1 MPSLLAS
8 VTFFVTI
15 VMFYFLCSLS
25 SRNRSLKKSL
35 KIVKQQLR
43 PKRPENDAPSISPFL
58 IFNSIKV
65 EKTYMIQK
73 GSVISKNFYIVEGQV
88 EVIFKEKRIGVL
100 KAGQI
105 THNCFDVF
113 NIDCGII
120 KKALSDILV
129 GELPEKT
136 EKYVNLKFLEKTCF
150 EPALR
155 LCKNHE
161 QIASLETIKTNSFE
175 EFALKEFG
183 ISYQKIET
191 IIVEHSVDLED
202 RIYYVESGFLVVNN
216 VVFEKGSVFGYFGVF
231 FNYYKGFRCTTAEH
245 AILKYIPYN
254 RIKYREINREVL
266 SNIPKFMIYLGATTE
281 WKRVSYG
288 QAIFEKDARCE
299 DVYLVDGV
307 AYGCKE
313 SMLKTTFENSLIAE
327 KTVDVIKIPKST
339 IELLLKVVPGFYG
352 ELTERMFS
360 KVPIESKI
368 VLITPAAHK
377 CEVFVQRLKKTLGG
391 EAIVLKNTQMSEIL
405 GRNAFN
411 NVGELVVSEHLN
423 RLRENYK
430 AVIIY
435 LENEYSR
442 LLKIVHPYS
451 DIIFLVGTEA
461 TNNTFNRKNVEFVK
475 LYERRTVKK
484 KSKETSRVSILTSL
498 LADSDDNEFE
508 ADELES
514 RALQVNPLE
523 EEEEEN
529 TAFPRLRRIHNILS
543 PKETNFC
550 NKDYERISRYI
561 LGERVGLVLGGGGA
575 RGYAHIGVIQA
586 LEEENIPIDV
596 VGGTSMGALIG
607 ALYSRELDYVEVYTQ
622 AKKTSKSALSY
633 VNILMDFTIPF
644 VSMFSGRSLDRSI
657 KAIFKDQQIQN
668 FWLEY
673 YCVTTSLKTTDQV
686 VHFGGSA
693 YKYVRSSMT
702 VAGLLPPV
710 FYKDDI
716 LCDGAYVNNIPTDIM
731 ESLDVKKII
740 SVKVCR
746 DFDNRICRYDSVS
759 GLVLFIKSI
768 LLSKTYLTLP
778 DIQYRLSFLSSK
790 KKIEKLSAHNLV
802 IKPDLGAYKPSD
814 FHKFDEIVACG
825 YEAAKTKIKE
835 WKLQGKIK
843 EFKKKTRRFS
853 I

>member
-1 MPSLLAS
+1 MPTLLAS
-8 VTFFVTI
+8 ITFFVSI
-15 VMFYFLCSLS
+15 VIFYFLCSLS
-25 SRNRSLKKSL
+25 SKNRSLKRSL
-35 KIVKQQLR
+35 KVAKQPLNA
-43 PKRPENDAPSISPFL
+43 KRSESDAPSITPFI
-58 IFNSIKV
+58 IFNSIKI
-65 EKTYMIQK
+65 EKTYTIKK
-73 GSVISKNFYIVEGQV
+73 GTAISKNFYIVEGQV
-88 EVIFKEKRIGVL
+88 EILFKENRIGVL

-105 THNCFDVF
+105 THNCFDIF
-113 NIDCGII
+113 NIDCGIRKNAI
-120 KKALSDILV
+120 SDILV

-136 EKYVNLKFLEKTCF
+136 ERYVNLKILEKTCF

-161 QIASLETIKTNSFE
+161 QIAKLEKMKTNNFE
-175 EFALKEFG
+175 DFALKNFG
-183 ISYQKIET
+183 INSQKIET
-191 IIVEHSVDLED
+191 VIVEHHVDLED
-202 RIYYVESGFLVVNN
+202 CVYYVVSGSLVVNN
-216 VVFEKGSVFGYFGVF
+216 VVFEKGSIFGYFGAF
-231 FNYYKGFRCTTAEH
+231 FNYYKGFKCTAAEH
-245 AILKYIPYN
+245 AILKYVPYS
-254 RIKYREINREVL
+254 RIKCKEIDTTLFE
-266 SNIPKFMIYLGATTE
+266 NIPKSMIYLGATTE
-281 WKRVSYG
+281 WKRVPYG
-288 QAIFEKDARCE
+288 QIIFEKEAKCE
-299 DVYLVDGV
+299 EVYLVDGV

-313 SMLKTTFENSLIAE
+313 SMLKKTFEDSLIAE

-339 IELLLKVVPGFYG
+339 IELLLKVVPGFYE

-360 KVPIESKI
+360 KVRIESKI
-368 VLITPAAHK
+368 ILITPAAQK
-377 CEVFVQRLKKTLGG
+377 CEVFIQRLKKTLGG
-391 EAIVLKNTQMSEIL
+391 EVILLKNTHISEIL

-423 RLRENYK
+423 GLRENYK
-430 AVIIY
+430 AVIVY

-451 DIIFLVGTEA
+451 DIIFLVGAEV
-461 TNNTFNRKNVEFVK
+461 TNNSFDRKNVEFVK
-475 LYERRTVKK
+475 LHERRTVKK
-484 KSKETSRVSILTSL
+484 RSQKTSRVSLLTSL

-508 ADELES
+508 PDELENK
-514 RALQVNPLE
+514 AFQVNPLE
-523 EEEEEN
+523 DEEEN
-529 TAFPRLRRIHNILS
+529 TAFPMLRRIHHILS

-561 LGERVGLVLGGGGA
+561 LRERVGLVLGGGGA

-607 ALYSRELDYVEVYTQ
+607 ALYSRELDYAEVYRQ
-622 AKKTSKSALSY
+622 AKKTSKAALSY
-633 VNILMDFTIPF
+633 LNILMDFTIPF
-644 VSMFSGRSLDRSI
+644 VSMFSGRSLDREL
-657 KAIFKDQQIQN
+657 KGIFKDQQIQN

-686 VHFGGSA
+686 VHFSGSA
-693 YKYVRSSMT
+693 YKYIRSSMT

-716 LCDGAYVNNIPTDIM
+716 LCDGAYVNNVPTDIM
-731 ESLDVKKII
+731 ESLDVKNII

-746 DFDNRICRYDSVS
+746 DFDDKICRYDSVS

-768 LLSKTYLTLP
+768 LLSKTYMTLP
-778 DIQYRLSFLSSK
+778 DIQYRLSFLTSN
-790 KKIEKLSAHNLV
+790 KKIEKLSDDNLV
-802 IKPDLGAYKPSD
+802 IKPDLSAYKPSD

-825 YEAAKTKIKE
+825 YEAAKAKIKE
-835 WKLQGKIK
+835 WKSKGRIR